1 MHINA
6 TPHVQSELVH
16 LTEPST
22 GGCRPAS
29 RCHAHHTAKV
39 VAPATLP
46 ACDGATLLLDGS
58 LSSGGGPRALSYRW
72 RARPGRTDN
81 YPEVAAAL
89 GIEVGSPGAEAAQA
103 TERDPEAEAQG
114 GAERHACR

>member
-29 RCHAHHTAKV
+29 RCHAHHTAKD
-39 VAPATLP
+39 VAPGLWFVVVSRVRAARGRSLWTCMEGSAVLTGLP
-46 ACDGATLLLDGS
+46 S
-58 LSSGGGPRALSYRW
+58 
-72 RARPGRTDN
+72 
-81 YPEVAAAL
+81 EV
-89 GIEVGSPGAEAAQA
+89 
-103 TERDPEAEAQG
+103 
-114 GAERHACR
+114 